1 VHQFNAE
8 QRRAYQH
15 RASTRSYGDGAT
27 PSPHDASSTRSAPK
41 TSRHARPGRTRIAP
55 TRRSALRD
63 PSTCARSLPF
73 LSLSLLIPWWRP
85 EAPSLCALT
94 LDMKQHMVGSRK
106 GARHGTY
113 TRRWSPIPRA
123 RLRIPWSGGGRSGD
137 QVGSQQPSAQAAFGS
152 TGKRLQVEP
161 AMHGLKCTWAVRAR
175 GKKES
180 GPKSSFV
187 AQTGVSFL
195 FSFLILFLS

>member
-1 VHQFNAE
+1 METARRLRHTTRVPPGLHRRPADTPAPAE
-8 QRRAYQH
+8 H
-15 RASTRSYGDGAT
+15 GSLPPED
-27 PSPHDASSTRSAPK
+27 
-41 TSRHARPGRTRIAP
+41 RHSGTQAH
-55 TRRSALRD
+55 ALD
-63 PSTCARSLPF
+63 PSLFS

-106 GARHGTY
+106 GARHDTY

>member
-1 VHQFNAE
+1 MANEPPIFPGNAV
-8 QRRAYQH
+8 
-15 RASTRSYGDGAT
+15 ASHTRVWNRPAVRILAQGVDGAVVASVRAPWRDRRDSGDQARLAGSAAARWLPPAESE
-27 PSPHDASSTRSAPK
+27 PSAHEEDPHGHGGS
-41 TSRHARPGRTRIAP
+41 
-55 TRRSALRD
+55 LR
-63 PSTCARSLPF
+63 
-73 LSLSLLIPWWRP
+73 LSLTSIPWWRP

-152 TGKRLQVEP
+152 TGKSLQVEP
-161 AMHGLKCTWAVRAR
+161 AIHGLKCTWAV
-175 GKKES
+175 
-180 GPKSSFV
+180 
-187 AQTGVSFL
+187 
-195 FSFLILFLS
+195 